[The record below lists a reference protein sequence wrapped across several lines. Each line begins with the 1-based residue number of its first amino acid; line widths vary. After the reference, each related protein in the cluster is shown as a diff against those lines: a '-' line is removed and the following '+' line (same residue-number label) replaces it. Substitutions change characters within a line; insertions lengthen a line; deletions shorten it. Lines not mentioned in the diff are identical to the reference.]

1 MKKTDI
7 LNNKIIDSWKDLE
20 NLIHE
25 WKIKEER
32 IVFTNG
38 CFDVLHSGHVEYL
51 CKAAEIGDKLIIG
64 INTDSSV
71 RKLKGEGRPVNNQ
84 IARAKILASL
94 FFVDAVCFF
103 DQDTPLDLIK
113 IVMPDVLVKGGDY
126 KPEEIVGYKEVTST
140 GGSVLCLDFVE
151 GYSSSDIIRKM
162 KNSQ

>member
-7 LNNKIIDSWKDLE
+7 LNGKIIDSWKDLE
-20 NLIHE
+20 SLILE
-25 WKIKEER
+25 WKIQKKK

-64 INTDSSV
+64 LNTDNSV
-71 RKLKGEGRPVNNQ
+71 RRLKGEGRPINNQ
-84 IARAKILASL
+84 IARAKVLAAL

-103 DQDTPLDLIK
+103 DQDTPLELIK
-113 IVMPDVLVKGGDY
+113 VAKPDVLVKGGDY
-126 KPEEIVGYKEVTST
+126 KPEEIVGYTEVTSA

-162 KNSQ
+162 KNSH